1 MVKKMKVVK
10 KAKQKNVVLDRDYY
24 LFYDIKEML
33 DNKEICYLDNYL
45 NEKYDVYEY
54 VKNFDNNDL
63 IIFLDDGDEIKI
75 NLDEYGYYK
84 PVLIKNGKKYFIK
97 L

>member
-1 MVKKMKVVK
+1 MKVVK

-33 DNKEICYLDNYL
+33 DNKEICYLDNSL
-45 NEKYDVYEY
+45 NERYDVYEY
-54 VKNFDNNDL
+54 VKKFDNNNL
-63 IIFLDDGDEIKI
+63 IIFLDDCDELKI
-75 NLDEYGYYK
+75 LLDEYGYYK

>member
-1 MVKKMKVVK
+1 MKVVK

-33 DNKEICYLDNYL
+33 DNKEICYLDNRL
-45 NEKYDVYEY
+45 NEGYDVYEY
-54 VKNFDNNDL
+54 AKNFDNNDL
-63 IIFLDDGDEIKI
+63 IIFLDDCDELKI
-75 NLDEYGYYK
+75 SLDEYGYYK
-84 PVLIKNGKKYFIK
+84 PALIKNGKKYFIK

>member
-1 MVKKMKVVK
+1 MKVVK

-33 DNKEICYLDNYL
+33 DNKEICYLDNNL
-45 NEKYDVYEY
+45 NEAFDIYEY

-63 IIFLDDGDEIKI
+63 IIFLGYDDEIKVA
-75 NLDEYGYYK
+75 LDEYGYYK

>member
-1 MVKKMKVVK
+1 MKVVK

-45 NEKYDVYEY
+45 NEGYDVYEY

-63 IIFLDDGDEIKI
+63 IIFLDDCDELKI
-75 NLDEYGYYK
+75 SLDEYGYYK
-84 PVLIKNGKKYFIK
+84 PVLIKKGKKYFIK

>member
-1 MVKKMKVVK
+1 MKVVK

-45 NEKYDVYEY
+45 NEGYDVYEY

-63 IIFLDDGDEIKI
+63 IIFLDDCDELKI
-75 NLDEYGYYK
+75 SLDEYGYYNA
-84 PVLIKNGKKYFIK
+84 VLIKNGKKYFIK

>member
-10 KAKQKNVVLDRDYY
+10 KAKQKNVVLNRDYY

-33 DNKEICYLDNYL
+33 DNKEICYLDNCL
-45 NEKYDVYEY
+45 NEKHDVYEY

-63 IIFLDDGDEIKI
+63 IIFLDDCDELKI
-75 NLDEYGYYK
+75 SLDEYGYYK